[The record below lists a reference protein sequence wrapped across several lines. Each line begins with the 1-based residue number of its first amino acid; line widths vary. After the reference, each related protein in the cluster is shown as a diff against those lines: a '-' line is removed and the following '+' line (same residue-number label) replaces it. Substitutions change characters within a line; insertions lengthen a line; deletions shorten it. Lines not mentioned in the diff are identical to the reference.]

1 MTPEVGSSVPFGGE
15 RGILLEPQFPPSPAP
30 LSPGED
36 SRGTLS
42 RSLGSVY
49 KWLSSTGLRPTDSSH
64 LGLPNVLARHHGSQ
78 AHCPSLHLEA
88 LSGQQA
94 SLWVLERT
102 SEQSS
107 VAGLAGLNH
116 SSELGVQE
124 LSLVTW

>member
-1 MTPEVGSSVPFGGE
+1 MG
-15 RGILLEPQFPPSPAP
+15 GILLEPQFPPSPAL

-49 KWLSSTGLRPTDSSH
+49 RWLSSTGLRPTDASH
-64 LGLPNVLARHHGSQ
+64 LGPLNVLARHYGCQPHFP
-78 AHCPSLHLEA
+78 CLHLEA
-88 LSGQQA
+88 ISGQQA
-94 SLWVLERT
+94 FLWVLEGT
-102 SEQSS
+102 SEQGS
-107 VAGLAGLNH
+107 VAGLAGLNQ